1 MSFDELKKL
10 KSRILEN
17 SEELKKLYP
26 ISADVFISLDNL
38 LKSYPCDTRIE
49 LWLNYMQEII
59 NEVIDCL
66 EIIENQDD
74 IK

>member
-1 MSFDELKKL
+1 MSYNELKEL
-10 KSRILEN
+10 KSRIVEN
-17 SEELKKLYP
+17 FEELKKLYP
-26 ISADVFISLDNL
+26 ISTDVLISLDNL

-59 NEVIDCL
+59 NEIIDCL

-74 IK
+74 IN